1 LKAKNNKQMKT
12 LITYCTTHGCT
23 QKVVSEIKQYLGEGV
38 TTCNLKKDTAPEISE
53 FDRVIIGGSIHAG
66 QVQKK
71 IKQFCQ
77 NNIEI
82 MLGKEL
88 GLFIC
93 CMEEGEKADA
103 QLQEAY
109 PEELLMHAKATAC
122 LGGEFNFDKM
132 NFLEKLIVK
141 KVAKINSTTSKVN
154 YEAIHSFSNNMN
166 KIFNPFLFFV

>member
-1 LKAKNNKQMKT
+1 MKT

-23 QKVVSEIKQYLGEGV
+23 QKVVKEIKQFLGEEV
-38 TTCNLKKDTAPEISE
+38 STCNLKMEPEPDMNE

-66 QVQKK
+66 QIQKK
-71 IKQFCQ
+71 VKEFCKK
-77 NNIEI
+77 NADA
-82 MLGKEL
+82 LLKTEL

-93 CMEEGEKADA
+93 CMEDGEKAEA

-109 PEELLMHAKATAC
+109 PEELLNHAKATAC

-132 NFLEKLIVK
+132 NFLEKMIVK
-141 KVAKINSTTSKVN
+141 KVAKVNQNTSKVN
-154 YEAIHSFSNNMN
+154 YDAIHSFSNNMN